1 MAIEAANQL
10 ADPARTING
19 FKLTDA
25 YFMVALTVPASAQ
38 GIETQLTLSPSPG
51 TSDRNSS
58 SWKFRLFSHDGAQ
71 WQEHCN
77 GTINIDYARRLT
89 DLEGRE
95 DLERLKYGQ
104 TAHEAIGRTAIY
116 RKTKDEF
123 YDSLFK
129 SGYTF
134 GPAFRAM
141 DDLTFNDQLGHQATA
156 SINCFD
162 WKEVDGR
169 NHFQQHVIH
178 PTTLDG
184 ILQVSIAAFARAG
197 EDVVPTA
204 VPAEIEYL
212 WVAKDGLSYPDAE
225 MIRSVGTLIS
235 QGNVGYETSVI
246 ALDDSMSRVTLE
258 AKGIKLRF
266 VTGAASAQDQARNP
280 PLPYSLQWKPD
291 IDLLKTETHLS
302 TSSTQVMEFE
312 GDLTDAQALLIN
324 FLDLVTFK
332 KPDMKILHIANSE
345 GDDEKILLEKV
356 FQSQGVSGPTFP
368 CSELVSREPGLLTSE
383 LTKTDG
389 YDLVIDSHVSV
400 S

>member
-1 MAIEAANQL
+1 M
-10 ADPARTING
+10 
-19 FKLTDA
+19 
-25 YFMVALTVPASAQ
+25 
-38 GIETQLTLSPSPG
+38 
-51 TSDRNSS
+51 
-58 SWKFRLFSHDGAQ
+58 
-71 WQEHCN
+71 
-77 GTINIDYARRLT
+77 
-89 DLEGRE
+89 
-95 DLERLKYGQ
+95 
-104 TAHEAIGRTAIY
+104 
-116 RKTKDEF
+116 
-123 YDSLFK
+123 
-129 SGYTF
+129 
-134 GPAFRAM
+134 
-141 DDLTFNDQLGHQATA
+141 
-156 SINCFD
+156 
-162 WKEVDGR
+162 
-169 NHFQQHVIH
+169 
-178 PTTLDG
+178 
-184 ILQVSIAAFARAG
+184 
-197 EDVVPTA
+197 PTA